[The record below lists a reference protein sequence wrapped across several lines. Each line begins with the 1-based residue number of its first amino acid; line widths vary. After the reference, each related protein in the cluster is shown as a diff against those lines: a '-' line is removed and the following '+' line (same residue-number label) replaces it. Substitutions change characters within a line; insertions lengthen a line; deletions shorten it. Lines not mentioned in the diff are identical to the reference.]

1 MEWLFKDIE
10 GSNELCTLSII
21 LRIFFSII
29 MGGIL
34 GAERGFRNRPA
45 AFMTY
50 VLVSDRGNAV

>member
-34 GAERGFRNRPA
+34 GAERGFRNLPQA
-45 AFMTY
+45 A
-50 VLVSDRGNAV
+50 L